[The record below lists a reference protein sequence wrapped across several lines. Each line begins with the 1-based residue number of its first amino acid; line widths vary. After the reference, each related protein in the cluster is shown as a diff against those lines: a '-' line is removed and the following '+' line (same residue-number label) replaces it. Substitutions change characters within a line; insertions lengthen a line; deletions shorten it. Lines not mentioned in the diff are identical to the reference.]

1 MLKNLFKNLGSMPK
15 STNEW
20 VKKDDER
27 WRRELDNVIGSLFKN
42 EEINPSYSEKVWFF
56 EQFYLFITD
65 RTMAHPNP
73 GIAEDKEYKW
83 TYPAEIT
90 IDNNKNWFHS
100 SHNEDLTNRLNR
112 YKDLYLEKKITVY
125 EYCKERDNIQKED
138 EQFKHLFRY

>member
-1 MLKNLFKNLGSMPK
+1 
-15 STNEW
+15 
-20 VKKDDER
+20 
-27 WRRELDNVIGSLFKN
+27 
-42 EEINPSYSEKVWFF
+42 
-56 EQFYLFITD
+56 
-65 RTMAHPNP
+65 MAHPNP

-125 EYCKERDNIQKED
+125 EYCKERENIQKED
-138 EQFKHLFRY
+138 DQFRHLFRY